1 MMGFFFKFYGNCGD
15 VLYVVE
21 NLYMISG
28 GINIVDVI
36 KFIIDEMFFVISGVR
51 SNVFRIV
58 ILFINGG
65 IVDS

>member
-1 MMGFFFKFYGNCGD
+1 MMGFFFKFYGNRGD

>member
-1 MMGFFFKFYGNCGD
+1 MMGFFFKFYGNWGD

>member
-1 MMGFFFKFYGNCGD
+1 
-15 VLYVVE
+15 
-21 NLYMISG
+21 MISG

>member
-1 MMGFFFKFYGNCGD
+1 MMGFFFKFYGNWGD

-28 GINIVDVI
+28 GINIVDAI

>member
-1 MMGFFFKFYGNCGD
+1 MMGFFLKFYGNWGD

>member
-1 MMGFFFKFYGNCGD
+1 MMGFFFKFYGNRGD

-28 GINIVDVI
+28 GINIVDAI